1 MDVETQALLVD
12 AVLEG
17 GEENQMIR
25 QQILEEVKAKMS
37 RDQEEQRF
45 KNEELVQQLNEQR
58 LKFLEAEKVIKE
70 KKQLHNEIMRRGID
84 FLSEVELGNAPPLEY
99 VVKNIY

>member
-1 MDVETQALLVD
+1 METQALLVD